1 MLETVS
7 RQPHVW
13 PYNSCWTFDWM
24 LSPMTDELLNIA
36 ADVMARALKLGA
48 TSAEA
53 MAVERRDTEVSIRQS
68 VVEKLEQAE
77 AKEIG
82 LRVFAG
88 QSSAI
93 IAGSVLTSEG
103 LNRLAERCVQMA
115 KLAPPDPHSGLADP
129 QQLAVGMIDLD
140 LVSADYPSAAQLQA
154 MAMEAE
160 SVALAV
166 PGITKSNGAGASASD
181 RFIALVASNGFSRS
195 YRRTGF
201 GLSASVIAGDGTT
214 MERDYDG
221 TSAAHFSDLETP
233 EKIGRTAAERTVKRL
248 NPRKLSSQSVPVIFD
263 RRVSA
268 SLLGH
273 LAGAINGGAI
283 ARGVSFLKEDMEKQ
297 IFKTNINVID
307 DPLRVRGPSSRG
319 FDGEGLPVQRRAL
332 IDKGVLTGWVLDLRS
347 ARQLGLTPTG
357 NGSRGLASP
366 PSASTSNMHMEAGLD
381 SPEAMMKAIGKGLL
395 ITDFIGS
402 SINSATGDYSRGASG
417 FWIENGEIA
426 YPVSEITVAGNLR
439 DMFASITP
447 ANDLIFKG
455 STNAPSCLIEGMTI
469 AGR

>member
-1 MLETVS
+1 
-7 RQPHVW
+7 
-13 PYNSCWTFDWM
+13 
-24 LSPMTDELLNIA
+24 MTDELLNIA

-48 TSAEA
+48 TSADA
-53 MAVERRDTEVSIRQS
+53 MAVDRRDSQVSLRRG
-68 VVEKLEQAE
+68 VVEELVQSE

-88 QSSAI
+88 QSSAM

-103 LNRLAERCVQMA
+103 LTRMAERCVQMA
-115 KLAPPDPHSGLADP
+115 KLAPPDAFSGMAAP
-129 QQLAVGMIDLD
+129 EQLAKGTIDLD
-140 LVSADYPSAAQLQA
+140 LVSADYPTAAQLQA
-154 MAMEAE
+154 MALEAE
-160 SVALAV
+160 TVALSK
-166 PGITKSNGAGASASD
+166 PSISNSNGAGASASD
-181 RFIALVASNGFSRS
+181 RYIALVASNGFSRS

-201 GLSASVIAGDGTT
+201 GMSVSVIAGEGTS

-221 TSAAHFSDLETP
+221 TSANHFSDLETP
-233 EKIGRTAAERTVKRL
+233 EKIGRTAAERTLKRL

-263 RRVSA
+263 RRVSS

-273 LAGAINGGAI
+273 LAGAINGGSI
-283 ARGVSFLKEDMEKQ
+283 ARGVSFLKEDLEKQ
-297 IFKTNINVID
+297 IFKSSINIID
-307 DPLRVRGPSSRG
+307 DPLRLRGPSSRS

-332 IDKGVLTGWVLDLRS
+332 IAKGVLTGWVLDLRS
-347 ARQLGLTPTG
+347 ARQLGLSPTG

-366 PSASTSNMHMEAGLD
+366 PSASTSNMHLEAGTD
-381 SPEAMMKAIGKGLL
+381 SPEDMMKAIGTGLL

-417 FWIENGEIA
+417 FWIEHGEIQ

-439 DMFASITP
+439 DMFSSLTP
-447 ANDLIFKG
+447 ANDLLFKG

>member
-1 MLETVS
+1 
-7 RQPHVW
+7 
-13 PYNSCWTFDWM
+13 
-24 LSPMTDELLNIA
+24 MTDELLNIA

-48 TSAEA
+48 TSADA
-53 MAVERRDTEVSIRQS
+53 MAVDRRDTQVSVRQG
-68 VVEKLEQAE
+68 VVEELVQSE

-88 QSSAI
+88 QSSAM

-103 LNRLAERCVQMA
+103 LDRMAERCVQMA
-115 KLAPPDPHSGLADP
+115 KLAPPDVYSGMATP
-129 QQLAVGMIDLD
+129 EQLAQGTLDLD
-140 LVSADYPSAAQLQA
+140 LVSADYPTAAQLQA
-154 MAMEAE
+154 MALEAE
-160 SVALAV
+160 SVALSW
-166 PGITKSNGAGASASD
+166 PGISNSNGAGASAAD
-181 RFIALVASNGFSRS
+181 RYIALVASNGFSRS

-201 GLSASVIAGDGTT
+201 GMSVSVIAGEGTN

-221 TSAAHFSDLETP
+221 TSANHFSDLETA
-233 EKIGRTAAERTVKRL
+233 EKIGRTAAERTLKRL

-263 RRVSA
+263 RRVSS

-273 LAGAINGGAI
+273 LAGAINGGSI
-283 ARGVSFLKEDMEKQ
+283 ARGVSFLKEDLGKP
-297 IFKTNINVID
+297 IFKSTINVID
-307 DPLRVRGPSSRG
+307 DPLRPRGPSSRS

-332 IDKGVLTGWVLDLRS
+332 IDKGVLTSWVLDLRS
-347 ARQLGLTPTG
+347 ARQLGLAPTG

-366 PSASTSNMHMEAGLD
+366 PSASTTNMHMEAGVD
-381 SPEAMMKAIGKGLL
+381 SPEDMMKAIGTGLL

-417 FWIENGEIA
+417 FWIEHGEIQ

-439 DMFASITP
+439 DMFAALTP
-447 ANDLIFKG
+447 ANDLLFKG